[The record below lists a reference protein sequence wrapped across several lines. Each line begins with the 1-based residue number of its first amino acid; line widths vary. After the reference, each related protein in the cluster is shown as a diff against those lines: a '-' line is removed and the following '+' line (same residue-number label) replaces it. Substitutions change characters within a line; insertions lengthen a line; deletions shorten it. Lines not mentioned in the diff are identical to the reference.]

1 MKHLALTS
9 LTSLTS
15 KKDIQLCP
23 IIIQTILRLNFISI
37 TPS

>member
-23 IIIQTILRLNFISI
+23 IIIQITLRLNFISI